1 MYLIWMGLCL
11 GCTVLVYLYVPE
23 TMRLP
28 MEEVA
33 ALFGDTVVV
42 HLTADGRHVLE
53 EVEGKTTKNETREV
67 YVE

>member
-1 MYLIWMGLCL
+1 MYLIWMVLCL
-11 GCTVLVYLYVPE
+11 VCTLLVYLYVPE

-53 EVEGKTTKNETREV
+53 EVEEKTMKDDTREV